1 MKKQILN
8 LGKVLNKTA
17 QKQIKGGVN
26 PILCTLGDPCYIMMQ
41 GVCTDVCM
49 HDPDGK

>member
-8 LGKVLNKTA
+8 LGKGLDKAEQRNVN
-17 QKQIKGGVN
+17 GGLN
-26 PILCTLGDPCYIMMQ
+26 PILCTQGDPCYIMMQ

-49 HDPDGK
+49 HDPEGK